1 MLHIQLTPWPHS
13 ISFPFSSRVKNKEK
27 NRQAGIKLRKATSP
41 SRHKLLFH
49 PLLLVR
55 RLMISGGGNPI
66 RGGAGEPGGCWW
78 ISEARRRGWS
88 ELRTGTVFNV
98 ISVLKTAYV
107 ASYAGESI
115 LCSRVCFN
123 ACQDFCKAGIN
134 NAGLSH
140 VRRSEVQEE
149 RWDPNTIDCVVL
161 IVLTSISRKWPQDQW
176 KVCWSSVDSQ

>member
-55 RLMISGGGNPI
+55 RLMISGGGNAI

-115 LCSRVCFN
+115 LCSECASMLVRTSAKLVSIMQ
-123 ACQDFCKAGIN
+123 ACHMWGGQK
-134 NAGLSH
+134 S
-140 VRRSEVQEE
+140 RRKGGT
-149 RWDPNTIDCVVL
+149 PT
-161 IVLTSISRKWPQDQW
+161 P
-176 KVCWSSVDSQ
+176 